1 MINVFLDT
9 NILFD
14 FFAERKPF
22 DKEAEEIMELAYEKE
37 VTLFCSAI
45 SYATV
50 FYLLSK
56 LNGKQK
62 AFMAIKDMREL
73 ISTVTVDGH
82 VIDKALESGNPDF
95 EDGIQFESAMGIPN
109 LHALVTRN
117 PKHFKN
123 KQLLIQ
129 TPKEFLDA
137 FNSTIHDSA

>member
-1 MINVFLDT
+1 MIKIFLDT
-9 NILFD
+9 NVLFD

-22 DKEAEEIMELAYEKE
+22 DREAEEIMELAYEKQ
-37 VTLFCSAI
+37 VLLFCSAI
-45 SYATV
+45 SYTTI
-50 FYLLSK
+50 FYLLSR
-56 LNGKQK
+56 LSGKQK

-73 ISTVTVDGH
+73 INTVLVDSQI
-82 VIDKALESGNPDF
+82 IDKALENGNPDF
-95 EDGIQFESAMGIPN
+95 EDGIQLECATSVLN

-137 FNSTIHDSA
+137 FNQTIHE

>member
-1 MINVFLDT
+1 MTKIFLDT
-9 NILFD
+9 NVLFD

-22 DKEAEEIMELAYEKE
+22 DKEAEEIMELAYEKQ
-37 VTLFCSAI
+37 VALFCSAI
-45 SYATV
+45 SYTNV

-73 ISTVTVDGH
+73 INTVTVDGKI
-82 VIDKALESGNPDF
+82 IDKAMESGNPDF
-95 EDGIQFESAMGIPN
+95 EDGIQMECATSVSN

-117 PKHFKN
+117 PKHFKS

-137 FNSTIHDSA
+137 FNQTIHD

>member
-1 MINVFLDT
+1 MIKVFLDT
-9 NILFD
+9 NVLFD
-14 FFAERKPF
+14 FFAERTPF

-37 VTLFCSAI
+37 LSLFCSAI
-45 SYATV
+45 SYTTV

-56 LNGKQK
+56 LNGKHK

-73 ISTVTVDGH
+73 IKTVTVDSH
-82 VIDKALESGNPDF
+82 IIDKALEAGNPDF
-95 EDGIQFESAMGIPN
+95 EDGIQFECAAGIRD

-117 PKHFKN
+117 PKHFKS

-137 FNSTIHDSA
+137 FNQTIHE

>member
-1 MINVFLDT
+1 MIKIFLDT
-9 NILFD
+9 NVLFD

-22 DKEAEEIMELAYEKE
+22 DREAEEIMELAYEKQ
-37 VTLFCSAI
+37 VLLFCSAI
-45 SYATV
+45 SYTTI
-50 FYLLSK
+50 FYLLSR
-56 LNGKQK
+56 LSGKQK

-73 ISTVTVDGH
+73 INTVLVDGQI
-82 VIDKALESGNPDF
+82 IDKALENGNPDF
-95 EDGIQFESAMGIPN
+95 EDGIQLECATSVPN

-137 FNSTIHDSA
+137 FNQTIHE